1 MPRDDPHEF
10 HRLVPLN
17 NGDVIGRL
25 EVEPEIGRCA
35 EVAGQPGSGIRS
47 NGTALVDNISYAGC
61 GDAEGDGKR
70 MGRDVHRLQE
80 FFPQDFSRM
89 CADAH
94 GISPTALDYLCY
106 IVSFSSCERR
116 VLSSDIKL
124 APLATFPFPPKH

>member
-1 MPRDDPHEF
+1 MPRGDPHEF
-10 HRLVPLN
+10 HRLIPLN

-70 MGRDVHRLQE
+70 MMSIG
-80 FFPQDFSRM
+80 FKNSSRR
-89 CADAH
+89 
-94 GISPTALDYLCY
+94 ISPGCVRTRMVFLL
-106 IVSFSSCERR
+106 
-116 VLSSDIKL
+116 LL
-124 APLATFPFPPKH
+124 